1 LGGKIPKNIKE
12 TVISQ
17 WLQGLTRETIAKEN
31 DIGTGTVSAIIKEAR
46 QQKEYHN
53 VDLLRQI
60 STKLREEGL
69 EPAHLGFAIR
79 LKKIMEE
86 TDIREDQLESLILD
100 FNTYC
105 LRHNLTFD
113 RVFESGYEAL
123 NLAYK
128 FGISVEKIPE
138 YINQGKKMIDR
149 IEDQR
154 QEILRQERQ
163 AREERD
169 TIVAELERYGKEI
182 PSIKRIKELET
193 ELDKAKRLNEHYET
207 SNRRLTK
214 ELADARR
221 EAATSEGDAIS
232 IHARWKDTASRL
244 PLCQNELEE
253 IRGRNQ

>member
-1 LGGKIPKNIKE
+1 MKE
-12 TVISQ
+12 KVISQ

-31 DIGTGTVSAIIKEAR
+31 DIGTGTISAIIKEAR

-53 VDLLRQI
+53 IDLLRQI

-86 TDIREDQLESLILD
+86 NDIREDQLESLILD

-113 RVFESGYEAL
+113 KVFESGYEAL

-149 IEDQR
+149 LEDQR

-163 AREERD
+163 AQG
-169 TIVAELERYGKEI
+169 ARYNC
-182 PSIKRIKELET
+182 R
-193 ELDKAKRLNEHYET
+193 
-207 SNRRLTK
+207 
-214 ELADARR
+214 
-221 EAATSEGDAIS
+221 
-232 IHARWKDTASRL
+232 
-244 PLCQNELEE
+244 
-253 IRGRNQ
+253 

>member
-1 LGGKIPKNIKE
+1 
-12 TVISQ
+12 
-17 WLQGLTRETIAKEN
+17 
-31 DIGTGTVSAIIKEAR
+31 
-46 QQKEYHN
+46 
-53 VDLLRQI
+53 LLRQI

-86 TDIREDQLESLILD
+86 NDITEDQLESLILD

-105 LRHNLTFD
+105 LRHNLNFD
-113 RVFESGYEAL
+113 KVFESGYGAL
-123 NLAYK
+123 NLAYE

-138 YINQGKKMIDR
+138 YIIQGKKMIGGL
-149 IEDQR
+149 EDQR

-169 TIVAELERYGKEI
+169 KIVAELEWYEKEI

-193 ELDKAKRLNEHYET
+193 ELDKAKKLNQYHET
-207 SNRRLTK
+207 SNKGLTK
-214 ELADARR
+214 ELAEARL
-221 EAATSEGDAIS
+221 EAATSEGNAIS

-244 PLCQNELEE
+244 ILCQNRLEE